1 MTRRTTLI
9 ALAIMAV
16 ALAVRVIQVETTSYS
31 APFDAGS
38 YMSLAS
44 QIAHTGEY
52 DKHGH
57 GAGGTRGPSAYF
69 PPAFPYLLSVSD
81 LISGHT
87 TKKGKAVEPARIEQ
101 AVVGTVIVGLIGL
114 VGFELFGASVAL
126 VAMALA
132 AAYPVFI
139 ELSAILVAENL
150 LTALMLGAIWA
161 ALRAR
166 RAPMTSRR
174 YAWVAG
180 AGVLTGL
187 AALAHVNGIL
197 LALPLIAAVWGTD
210 GQVKPSAIGR
220 RVQMAS
226 VARALAGPAVLLT
239 ATVLTIAP
247 WTIRNALDLHSFV
260 PIADETGITLVG
272 TYNSASA
279 ANPRVPYKWRFFA
292 GIPGERQRLTHTRR
306 LTESQLSSKL
316 THQALDYI
324 GHHPAAPLAA
334 AYDNTVRML
343 ELEGSYAWKASAVAQ
358 GLNRSVAHTGVISF
372 YVLAALALLGIAT
385 RRARGA
391 PKWLWAAG
399 ILMWL
404 SAVAINMEAPRFR
417 EPVEPYLVL
426 LAACALTAA
435 TTRAA
440 ERLRLGRR
448 APVGGDGGP
457 MVARGARQP
466 VEVIQRLA

>member
-1 MTRRTTLI
+1 VTRRTTLI
-9 ALAIMAV
+9 AVVILGLALTARI
-16 ALAVRVIQVETTSYS
+16 IQVETTSYA

-52 DKHGH
+52 DAHGH
-57 GAGGTRGPSAYF
+57 GAGGTKGPSAYF

-114 VGFELFGASVAL
+114 VAFELFGAATAL

-132 AAYPVFI
+132 AGYPVFV

-150 LTALMLGAIWA
+150 LTALMLSAIWA

-166 RAPMTSRR
+166 RARSARRR

-197 LALPLIAAVWGTD
+197 LALPMIAAATR
-210 GQVKPSAIGR
+210 VKPLIGGQR
-220 RVQMAS
+220 QRMAS
-226 VARALAGPAVLLT
+226 VVSAAAGPALLLAT
-239 ATVLTIAP
+239 AALTIAP

-260 PIADETGITLVG
+260 PISDETGITLVG

-292 GIPGERQRLTHTRR
+292 GIPGEHQRLNHTGR
-306 LTESQLSSKL
+306 LTEAQLSSKL

-324 GHHPAAPLAA
+324 GDHPVAPLAA
-334 AYDNTVRML
+334 AYHNTIRML

-358 GLNRSVAHTGVISF
+358 GIDQSVAHTGVISF
-372 YVLAALALLGIAT
+372 YVLAVLALLGVAT
-385 RRARGA
+385 RRARA
-391 PKWLWAAG
+391 TPLWVWAAG

-404 SAVAINMEAPRFR
+404 SAVAINMETPRFR
-417 EPVEPYLVL
+417 EPVEPFLIL

-435 TTRAA
+435 ATRASG
-440 ERLRLGRR
+440 RLRLRRR
-448 APVGGDGGP
+448 APVGRD
-457 MVARGARQP
+457 RGAGVAGGAREP
-466 VEVIQRLA
+466 VEVIQRLT

>member
-1 MTRRTTLI
+1 VRGRAVTILI
-9 ALAIMAV
+9 AAV
-16 ALAVRVIQVETTSYS
+16 ILGAGLAVRVIQVETTSYS

-57 GAGGTRGPSAYF
+57 GAGGTKGPSAYF

-81 LISGHT
+81 LLSGHT

-101 AVVGTVIVGLIGL
+101 AVLGTVEVGLIGL
-114 VGFELFGASVAL
+114 VAFELFGAGTAL

-132 AAYPVFI
+132 AGYPVLV
-139 ELSAILVAENL
+139 EDSAILVAENL
-150 LTALMLGAIWA
+150 LTTLMLAAIWT
-161 ALRAR
+161 ALRSRRARPGAR
-166 RAPMTSRR
+166 R
-174 YAWVAG
+174 YGWIAG
-180 AGVLTGL
+180 TGILTGL

-197 LALPLIAAVWGTD
+197 LVLPLIVAVWTER
-210 GQVKPSAIGR
+210 PR
-220 RVQMAS
+220 WRP
-226 VARALAGPAVLLT
+226 RALAAPALLVA
-239 ATVLTIAP
+239 ATVLAIVP

-260 PIADETGITLVG
+260 PISDETGITLVG

-279 ANPRVPYKWRFFA
+279 ANPRVPYKWRFVA
-292 GIPGERQRLTHTRR
+292 GIPGEHQRLKHNGQ

-324 GHHPAAPLAA
+324 GNHPAAPLAA
-334 AYDNTVRML
+334 AYHNTVRML

-358 GLNRSVAHTGVISF
+358 GLPQSVAHTGVISF
-372 YVLAALALLGIAT
+372 YVLAILALIGIAT
-385 RRARGA
+385 RRARQT
-391 PKWLWAAG
+391 PVWVWAAG

-404 SAVAINMEAPRFR
+404 SAVAINMETPRFR
-417 EPVEPYLVL
+417 EPVEPYLIL
-426 LAACALTAA
+426 LAACAIMSIA
-435 TTRAA
+435 TFAVT
-440 ERLRLGRR
+440 RLRRR
-448 APVGGDGGP
+448 APVAGDGGA
-457 MVARGARQP
+457 VVSRGAREP